1 MKKLLLIPII
11 PFILYATTI
20 KVATYNVDNLFD
32 LTLNST
38 EYDDYKPNR
47 HNWNNNT
54 FSKKLEHITQVI
66 CDLNAD
72 VIALEEVENPNAL
85 KKLQSSLNRVGCS
98 YPYSAITD
106 KRGSAIQVAM
116 LSKIAL
122 KKSRDIVV
130 SNSKSDRNI
139 LDVTLKSEPKL
150 HIFANHWRS
159 KRAAES
165 ARLKYAKALLAR
177 LQKLPKGSE
186 YIILGDFNS
195 NYNECTNI
203 TAKSNDTGGVCGIDT
218 ILQTYYKKRLI
229 KFRDKDL
236 PKESLYHYNLWSEVD
251 ARKRWSHDFYG
262 KKSALDSIIISPSM
276 VNGKG
281 WEYKKGSFKVFK
293 KAYLFQKRR
302 KSNLNRWV
310 YKNGKHM
317 GKGYSDH
324 LPLYAIFTTS
334 NATELKH
341 ETFLDRVWKLFIPK
355 VESGDNV
362 LTKSEVNLEEFLKLK
377 HLKSPV
383 LLKDVCLLYKRG
395 DIGVIKSTPNSRSV
409 TLYKS
414 AEGLEEGMCYD
425 FKVYKKKRY
434 YKLEEI
440 TDLDIVANKK
450 TVDINDYIPTFS
462 STLMR
467 SDLNNIGEIVKEIHG
482 IYKDRYIRVGAKRYR
497 LFVKQKRKGLLT
509 KNSHLYIKK
518 AQIGYYKGE
527 KELIVY
533 SLQDIVKEN

>member
-251 ARKRWSHDFYG
+251 VRKRWSHDFYG

-497 LFVKQKRKGLLT
+497 LFVKQKRKGLL
-509 KNSHLYIKK
+509 
-518 AQIGYYKGE
+518 
-527 KELIVY
+527 
-533 SLQDIVKEN
+533 